1 MVKIVDG
8 VEIKIQA
15 NKKDQPKVRTL
26 LMEKFTENRNVEQV
40 SKLGEDRLRAVADLP
55 VAQQV
60 IDKFIEE
67 KGLKKSQF
75 VVRKRKIIID

>member
-40 SKLGEDRLRAVADLP
+40 SELGEDRLRAVADLP

>member
-55 VAQQV
+55 VAQREIEKV
-60 IDKFIEE
+60 IEE
-67 KGLKKSQF
+67 NGLKKSQF
-75 VVRKRKIIID
+75 VVKRVKIRVD